1 MVAHMSFDLLMEL
14 IVCLTTQWG
23 TTSLI
28 RDMSFFYYC
37 WLWTYIVKTASLHI
51 FFQKILSFDGCMW
64 MCVDRQR
71 LVHLFASLA
80 IFTSGKERL
89 LEVERKTQQA
99 GQLLE
104 GGQLASAPSSLKL
117 SSAQLRRSIR
127 LDINREKGMR
137 EEQEQAELKL
147 YSICDIY

>member
-1 MVAHMSFDLLMEL
+1 
-14 IVCLTTQWG
+14 
-23 TTSLI
+23 
-28 RDMSFFYYC
+28 
-37 WLWTYIVKTASLHI
+37 
-51 FFQKILSFDGCMW
+51 

-89 LEVERKTQQA
+89 LKVERKTQQA

-127 LDINREKGMR
+127 LDIHREKGMQ
-137 EEQEQAELKL
+137 EE
-147 YSICDIY
+147 